1 MFGDSGFGYQ
11 SVGFGAT
18 TDGVYFPGAAVPA
31 ASP

>member
-18 TDGVYFPGAAVPA
+18 TDGVYFPARPA
-31 ASP
+31 PEASS